1 MSAPPSQ
8 SSSES
13 AGAFVSREK
22 ELDELRATWEESLAG
37 RGQITML
44 EGEPGIGKT
53 RTAQELASYAE
64 TRGAP

>member
-13 AGAFVSREK
+13 AGALVGREK
-22 ELDELRATWEESLAG
+22 ELDELRAIREESLVG

-44 EGEPGIGKT
+44 EGEPGIGMT
-53 RTAQELASYAE
+53 RTAQELASYTE
-64 TRGAP
+64 RRGAP